1 MGRKAIEKRDNQLII
16 NIDEIERE
24 ATGTDADKIE

>member
-16 NIDEIERE
+16 NIDEIER

>member
-16 NIDEIERE
+16 NIDAVSYTHLSISL
-24 ATGTDADKIE
+24 

>member
-16 NIDEIERE
+16 KIDEIER